1 MGRLRHLNG
10 QCKSLQE
17 QAGCGGKVGRKS
29 GGGTG
34 PPPMRHGWGR
44 GRVPMIRRGH
54 SQCGSQWGQEE
65 TFRESDGNV
74 ASISPT
80 YLGPGEPAGARSL
93 TTVLWGAPLAVGTME
108 AWEWGNGGGK
118 VDTRWNWHPWR
129 VLGEGEGFPCS
140 EGPIHGAGIS
150 RDGEKP
156 LGDWKGTELVTSP
169 PAQAPASLLAT
180 SFSFFLIYFI
190 FLTLFYFFILH
201 YCSLSSLL
209 PFFLCWRHGLQ
220 GLSSQAGGWT
230 WAPVVG
236 EPSPNYWTNRKPQTT
251 GVISVS
257 APRGPH
263 LCTKTHFHPTSY

>member
-1 MGRLRHLNG
+1 MDSANPCKNKQDVKGRWGVKVEVGQDHPPWGMAEGGEGFPWSEGATPSVGVSGDRKRLSENQMGMWLA
-10 QCKSLQE
+10 SLPHTWALVSLLESEAWPQS
-17 QAGCGGKVGRKS
+17 S
-29 GGGTG
+29 GG
-34 PPPMRHGWGR
+34 P
-44 GRVPMIRRGH
+44 
-54 SQCGSQWGQEE
+54 
-65 TFRESDGNV
+65 
-74 ASISPT
+74 
-80 YLGPGEPAGARSL
+80 
-93 TTVLWGAPLAVGTME
+93 PLAVGTME

-118 VDTRWNWHPWR
+118 VDTRWNWHPWG
-129 VLGEGEGFPCS
+129 VLGEREGFPCS

-169 PAQAPASLLAT
+169 PAQAPASLLTT

-209 PFFLCWRHGLQ
+209 PFFLCWWHGLQ

-236 EPSPNYWTNRKPQTT
+236 APSPNYWTNRKPQTT